1 MKLHPK
7 AKAALR
13 YYNAHRKNRDIAL
26 CDFGKAAMAIDTL
39 REYAPEIAKR
49 LDTYCRTIPSGW
61 WLYLGAEFSIHLE
74 TKPQSFL
81 DTFYQMGEEPSEN
94 PNEDLAEFLNDI
106 PF

>member
-7 AKAALR
+7 AKAALK
-13 YYNAHRKNRDIAL
+13 YYNAHRKNRDPEK
-26 CDFGKAAMAIDTL
+26 CDFGKAAMAIDTI

-49 LDTYCRTIPSGW
+49 IDAPFRTIPNGW

-74 TKPQSFL
+74 SEPEGFL
-81 DTFYQMGEEPSEN
+81 DTYYNIGCDLAEN
-94 PNEDLAEFLNDI
+94 PDENLTEFLNDI

>member
-13 YYNAHRKNRDIAL
+13 YYKAHRKNRDIAK
-26 CDFGKAAMAIDTL
+26 CDFGKAAMAIDTI

-49 LDTYCRTIPSGW
+49 IDEPFRTIPNGW
-61 WLYLGAEFSIHLE
+61 WLYLGAEFVIHLG
-74 TKPQSFL
+74 TKPESFI
-81 DTFYQMGEEPSEN
+81 DAYYQMGEELNEN
-94 PNEDLAEFLNDI
+94 PNENLTEFLNDI